1 MWVSPRCSFRH
12 EGQEAKGARFLRRT
26 GEFRVGA
33 GQERD
38 LAWSG
43 ASGDVVDVYR
53 SGTLML
59 TTAND
64 GAEGIATG
72 VGTWSFQVCP
82 AGTTTGCSATL
93 SVTQSP

>member
-1 MWVSPRCSFRH
+1 
-12 EGQEAKGARFLRRT
+12 
-26 GEFRVGA
+26 
-33 GQERD
+33 
-38 LAWSG
+38 
-43 ASGDVVDVYR
+43 
-53 SGTLML
+53 ML